1 MSSSS
6 AQQELSGVAASS
18 AAAAVPFTP
27 KQMTGNVGVG
37 VGESVEGMGAPFHSA
52 SAASKYIPRLVSRTD
67 ENGQLKFTFDRINV
81 SLANALRRIILSDIP
96 TFVFRTFPY
105 AECKASITTNT
116 SRIHNEIIKQ
126 RLSCIP
132 IHIAEVD
139 FPYKEYVMEV
149 NVIADGTEIR
159 YVTTKDFKLKNKTN
173 GKYLTDVKSREIFP
187 PNAITG
193 DYIEFMRLMPKTT
206 EYGEGEQLTLTC
218 ELDIGTAKE
227 DGAFNVVCTCAY
239 SMTVDPSK
247 IDEAWRLK
255 EGELVKEGIKIGSGD
270 MAAQRK
276 NWSLLDAQRLTKD
289 DSFDFVVETVG
300 VYSNADIVAKSAQI
314 MINKCMKFIRDIE
327 SGENHIIPT
336 VSTIQNGYDIEL
348 KGEDYTLGKALEF
361 FMHDKHYA
369 EDQTVTYCA
378 FRKVHPHNPDSM
390 IRVGFAETVGVDEGI
405 VASYITTCARD
416 AISVFEHI
424 RDQFREY

>member
-1 MSSSS
+1 MSLSKATGAVARS
-6 AQQELSGVAASS
+6 AVNE
-18 AAAAVPFTP
+18 
-27 KQMTGNVGVG
+27 TG
-37 VGESVEGMGAPFHSA
+37 SMGAPFHSDVA
-52 SAASKYIPRLVSRTD
+52 VSKYIPRLISKTD
-67 ENGQLKFTFDRINV
+67 ENGQLMFTLDRINV

-116 SRIHNEIIKQ
+116 SRIHNEIVKQ

-132 IHIAEVD
+132 IHITDRD
-139 FPYKEYVMEV
+139 FPYTEYVLEV
-149 NVIADGTEIR
+149 SVIADGSEIR

-173 GKYLTDVKSREIFP
+173 GKYLTDTKVHEIFP
-187 PNAITG
+187 PNPISG

-218 ELDIGTAKE
+218 DLDIGTAKE
-227 DGAFNVVCTCAY
+227 DGAYNVVCTCAY
-239 SMTVDPSK
+239 NMTMDPSK
-247 IDEAWRLK
+247 MDDAWRLK
-255 EGELVKEGIKIGSGD
+255 EAEFVKDGIAIGSNE
-270 MAAQRK
+270 MKAQRK

-300 VYSNADIVAKSAQI
+300 VYSNADIVSKAAQI
-314 MINKCMKFIRDIE
+314 MINKCLKFIADIE

-336 VSTIQNGYDIEL
+336 VSTIQNGFDIEM

-361 FMHDKHYA
+361 FLHDKHYA
-369 EDQTVTYCA
+369 EDETITYCA
-378 FRKVHPHNPDSM
+378 FRKIHPHNPDSM
-390 IRVGFAETVGVDEGI
+390 IRIGFAETVGVDDAI
-405 VASYITTCARD
+405 VAQYITTCARD